1 MHDAIAMSYEQKC
14 TEACCFEED
23 SWHKHSKCYPKW
35 ALTCNKARVPET
47 KQKTHHPKI
56 FLLRKKTKKKSLNGG
71 TNKVTRRNH
80 YLSIVRTH
88 HSLIEKEVA
97 KRKINAKIKE
107 KHELKWSTYQNTKER
122 PSTSTFRTGTD
133 VNIHCKLLHCPH
145 HPKNCPNSL
154 PKSEPST

>member
-1 MHDAIAMSYEQKC
+1 MSKN
-14 TEACCFEED
+14 AL
-23 SWHKHSKCYPKW
+23 KHAVSKKIRDTNTPNATQNEHWLEIRQEYLKPNRKP
-35 ALTCNKARVPET
+35 TTPE
-47 KQKTHHPKI
+47 I
-56 FLLRKKTKKKSLNGG
+56 FLLRKKTKKKFLNGG

-80 YLSIVRTH
+80 YLSIVHTH
-88 HSLIEKEVA
+88 HSLIEKEGG

-145 HPKNCPNSL
+145 HPKKCPNSL
-154 PKSEPST
+154 SQKSEPNT